1 MDSTTLKSNLAL
13 QLTVIKELT
22 MGMNAHYHLGVV
34 IRFGKTINVIEEKT
48 LCSNEECARS
58 HPKNELEKE
67 SRFCVACGSPT
78 NNEFVSKSKKTP
90 ELHLEA
96 LFSEEE
102 LEEKDYDMVVSETR
116 EGGEKNVFLSCIENT
131 YISFDKYTDPENT
144 KISPQLLEMWISNFK
159 SDEDVKALL
168 NRINNKYGAESYSV
182 EVALTC
188 DYR

>member
-1 MDSTTLKSNLAL
+1 
-13 QLTVIKELT
+13 

-34 IRFGKTINVIEEKT
+34 IRFGKKITVIEEKT

-58 HPKNELEKE
+58 HPQNELEKE
-67 SRFCVACGSPT
+67 SRFCVTCGSPT
-78 NNEFVSKSKKTP
+78 NNELVSKSQKTP

-96 LFSEEE
+96 FFSEEE

-116 EGGEKNVFLSCIENT
+116 EGGEKNVFLSCIKNT
-131 YISFDKYTDPENT
+131 YISFDKYDEPENLT
-144 KISPQLLEMWISNFK
+144 ISPQLLEKWIKNFK
-159 SDEDVKALL
+159 EDEDVKALL
-168 NRINNKYGAESYSV
+168 NRLNNKYGKESYSV